1 MLQTFNGLQINA
13 DEFNPAGERFIVLL
27 HGFGASVFSWRT
39 VTQDLAKLG
48 HVFVYDRH
56 GFGST
61 PLAER
66 DKQTDPYSLSSQVEL
81 LETIIRDRANG
92 RPVVVVGHSA
102 GALVA
107 TEFVL
112 RHPNIV
118 SALILE
124 SPAVWRKPPIAP
136 AVGRFLRN
144 PRFEPR
150 AEKMLEGFA
159 KSGMKIL
166 TSSFFDSA
174 KLTQEIVDGYT
185 APMSRPEWKLAL
197 WRFMTASQA
206 NDVRANLWRI
216 DIPTLIITGDHDKIV
231 KVEDT
236 FKVAERILGHSIY
249 LVPNTGHLAHEED
262 PADFLRVAKRFIE
275 KNT

>member
-1 MLQTFNGLQINA
+1 MLQTFNELQINV
-13 DEFNPAGERFIVLL
+13 DEFNPTGKRFIVLL

-48 HVFVYDRH
+48 HVFAYDRH
-56 GFGST
+56 GFGAT
-61 PLAER
+61 PLVER
-66 DKQTDPYSLSSQVEL
+66 GKQVDPYSLSSQVEL
-81 LETIIRDRANG
+81 LEVIIRERANG

-112 RHPNIV
+112 RHPGIV
-118 SALILE
+118 SALVLE

-136 AVGRFLRN
+136 AVSRVLRN
-144 PRFEPR
+144 PRFESR
-150 AEKMLEGFA
+150 AEKLLEGFA
-159 KSGMKIL
+159 KAGMKIL
-166 TSSFFDSA
+166 TDSFFDQT
-174 KLTQEIVDGYT
+174 KLTQDIVNGYT

-216 DIPTLIITGDHDKIV
+216 EIPTLIITGDHDKIV

>member
-1 MLQTFNGLQINA
+1 MLQTVSGYQVNV
-13 DEFNPAGERFIVLL
+13 DEFNPKGERFIVLL

-39 VTQDLAKLG
+39 VTDELSKLG
-48 HVFVYDRH
+48 HVVAYDRH
-56 GFGST
+56 GFGAT
-61 PLAER
+61 ALVDR
-66 DKQTDPYSLSSQVEL
+66 NKQDDPYGLQGQVSILASLIE
-81 LETIIRDRANG
+81 DRAKG
-92 RPVVVVGHSA
+92 RPVIIVGHSA

-112 RHPNIV
+112 RHPGVV
-118 SALILE
+118 SALVLE
-124 SPAVWRKPPIAP
+124 SPAVWRKPPIP
-136 AVGRFLRN
+136 QGLGRLLRS
-144 PRFEPR
+144 PRL
-150 AEKMLEGFA
+150 EKRGEKLLEGFA

-166 TSSFFDSA
+166 TSSFFDER

-197 WRFMTASQA
+197 WRFMTASQQ
-206 NDVRANLWRI
+206 NEVRANLWRI
-216 DIPTLIITGDHDKIV
+216 DIPTLIITGDHDTIV

-262 PADFLRVAKRFIE
+262 PADFLRVVKRFIE
-275 KNT
+275 KNI